1 MLTTTVV
8 VELIQQLREKGR
20 AFAWAF
26 SAYFGGKD
34 LTLLC
39 LQSASLSKGH
49 MVVRLGNDFRR

>member
-34 LTLLC
+34 LTLLLS
-39 LQSASLSKGH
+39 LQSASLGKGH
-49 MVVRLGNDFRR
+49 MVLVVR